1 MPVRKSAIAS
11 QEMQDF
17 FAKNPKYKVAVEQL
31 PKTRPQ
37 ESARVWIPNGDQII
51 GKGLEQI
58 LVNNQD
64 PQAAFDE
71 VAATLTE
78 EAKPVVEALQALGK
92 LARGEPRLTE
102 PARGDERS

>member
-17 FAKNPKYKVAVEQL
+17 FAKNPNYKTAVDQL
-31 PKTRPQ
+31 PKTRQ
-37 ESARVWIPNGDQII
+37 QDSARVWIPNGDQII

-64 PQAAFDE
+64 AADRIRR
-71 VAATLTE
+71 VW
-78 EAKPVVEALQALGK
+78 
-92 LARGEPRLTE
+92 PR
-102 PARGDERS
+102 R